1 MDSDN
6 IFIIIEKGKDKS
18 KLRYCKTLEKKEIPM
33 PREKIVRGIEQ
44 KYHEYTKE
52 EKSIFSRLREKTKT
66 ILQTLENNN
75 IKAFTHGSVARGDVS
90 NTSDIDIYIPVQ
102 IPSYKIELVNE
113 FVNADRRIIIGTPN
127 STIKALLTR
136 HDGISLSFPLSPTK
150 EREMEFHNFSGLLY
164 LHELMQNRRKV
175 GVNKK
180 LMLIEPEGKGYWT
193 SSVQANKKRAMEVM
207 GLSQR
212 IIDERIRV
220 LERRDAIGRTGIFL
234 DHNIAPDENFEQVMK
249 KLADRNPIVRKIL
262 KNKK

>member
-1 MDSDN
+1 
-6 IFIIIEKGKDKS
+6 
-18 KLRYCKTLEKKEIPM
+18 M

-44 KYHEYTKE
+44 EYHEYTE
-52 EKSIFSRLREKTKT
+52 EDKSIFSRLREKTKT

-102 IPSYKIELVNE
+102 IPSYMIELLDE

-127 STIKALLTR
+127 SMIKGLLTR
-136 HDGISLSFPLSPTK
+136 HDEVSLSFPLSSPK
-150 EREMEFHNFSGLLY
+150 EREMEFYDFSGLLY
-164 LHELMQNRRKV
+164 LQDLKHNKRKV

-180 LMLIEPEGKGYWT
+180 LLLIEPDGEGYWS

-220 LERRDAIGRTGIFL
+220 LERRDTIGRTGIFL
-234 DHNIAPDENFEQVMK
+234 DHNIAPDENFEQVLK
-249 KLADRNPIVRKIL
+249 RLTDRNPIVRKIL